1 MKGMK
6 AFLQHNDSGL
16 YYQAN
21 GEWAHDLQCALEF
34 NNAADAEHFCAVQN
48 MPAMPVLRIDPV
60 LLTRMSA
67 RAPGVYQFG
76 E

>member
-1 MKGMK
+1 MK

-16 YYQAN
+16 YYQAD
-21 GEWAHDLQCALEF
+21 GEWGCDLEFALEF
-34 NNAADAEHFCAVQN
+34 GNAADAERFCAAQN
-48 MPAMPVLRIDPV
+48 IPAVHPVLRIDPK

-67 RAPGVYQFG
+67 RAPGVYQVG